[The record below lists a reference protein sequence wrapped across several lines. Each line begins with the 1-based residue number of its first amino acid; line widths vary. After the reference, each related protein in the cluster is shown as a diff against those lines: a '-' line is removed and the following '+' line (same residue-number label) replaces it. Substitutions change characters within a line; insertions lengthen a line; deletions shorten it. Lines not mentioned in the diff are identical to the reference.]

1 MALAPALICELVC
14 LTWVLPAASERT
26 RNYFNLTISSEA
38 CVCNFGCTWQRV
50 ICYEKADAMMR
61 RASAQIYHELN
72 HGAYDSIHPPS
83 KPTCFYR
90 ELPRSISEILIK
102 RGGFPSAATREIRQ
116 GLQNDEGL
124 PTHRGWGPL
133 HRELA
138 WQVSLEGPSSL

>member
-14 LTWVLPAASERT
+14 LTWVLPAASGRT

-38 CVCNFGCTWQRV
+38 GVCNFGCTWQRV
-50 ICYEKADAMMR
+50 ICYEKTDATMR
-61 RASAQIYHELN
+61 RGSVQIYHELN
-72 HGAYDSIHPPS
+72 HGAYVSIHPP
-83 KPTCFYR
+83 CFYR
-90 ELPRSISEILIK
+90 ELPRSVSETLIK
-102 RGGFPSAATREIRQ
+102 REGFPSAVTREIRQ
-116 GLQNDEGL
+116 GLQSDEGL